1 MRNVVRSHRVTYRK
15 PDGIIRLTKIMREQI
30 EQLIAELEAKV
41 DGLWGHINECRLMG
55 WEFEQYF
62 PVIHERNNMVDRLTT
77 ILADSKP
84 VSADLGT
91 VDRVGDSE

>member
-1 MRNVVRSHRVTYRK
+1 
-15 PDGIIRLTKIMREQI
+15 MREQI
-30 EQLIAELEAKV
+30 EQLIEELEAKV

-62 PVIHERNNMVDRLTT
+62 PVIHERNNMVDRLRA

-84 VSADLGT
+84 VSGEIDTRG
-91 VDRVGDSE
+91 RV